1 MKKQLID
8 ISELR
13 TPINFAKAH
22 GVSKQNIY
30 EMISHDRFDIVK
42 IDGTM
47 FIVMNEKA
55 KQYKKNK

>member
-1 MKKQLID
+1 MVNVT
-8 ISELR
+8 ELR
-13 TPINFAKAH
+13 TPINFAKEK

-30 EMISHDRFDIVK
+30 EMIGKNRFDIVT

-55 KQYKKNK
+55 KEYRKQ